1 MLSLQVIDSI
11 ILVDDAVTK
20 SIRIRRVQTAIRE
33 HVYVTK
39 GF

>member
-1 MLSLQVIDSI
+1 MLPSKWSTQLSTDV
-11 ILVDDAVTK
+11 DAVTK
-20 SIRIRRVQTAIRE
+20 SIRIRRVQTAIRK